1 MIAKTVSEKKSKMRK
16 PNRTTELRQ
25 TPKDRIWLQFAI
37 VISISVMLC
46 LTVNYRAFSAMTSER
61 TEFDQLSTKIQSI
74 TDENLQLQEEIHS
87 LKSDARVIEREA
99 RRLGLVPKAKSSVP
113 TN

>member
-1 MIAKTVSEKKSKMRK
+1 MRNRKQSKNPEKRRAPMV
-16 PNRTTELRQ
+16 PM
-25 TPKDRIWLQFAI
+25 WAAFAI

-46 LTVNYRAFSAMTSER
+46 LTINYRAFSVMTGEQ
-61 TEFDQLSTKIQSI
+61 TEYDQLSIKIQSI

-99 RRLGLVPKAKSSVP
+99 RRLGLVPKAKVSVP